1 MQKWRTKRAR
11 ERWARVVR
19 DEGLGMD
26 FAGNG
31 TVSDDLRARLGAL
44 LEGGVRRILGLTGP
58 PGAGKTT
65 VAHELRARLPGAVMV
80 PMDGFHLANSE
91 LARLGRSDRKGAE
104 DTFDSA
110 GYVALLKRLRGQGS
124 DEVVYAPEF
133 RREIEEPI
141 AGAIA
146 VLPEHRLII
155 TEGNYLL
162 LSTGAWAAVRGL
174 IDEIW
179 YVDIDADIRLE
190 RLIARH
196 VQYGRSEESAREW
209 VYRSDE
215 ANAALIESTR
225 CGADAIVRIAAN
237 TSAVWGV

>member
-1 MQKWRTKRAR
+1 
-11 ERWARVVR
+11 
-19 DEGLGMD
+19 MD
-26 FAGNG
+26 SASNG
-31 TVSDDLRARLGAL
+31 TASDELRARLGAL
-44 LEGGVRRILGLTGP
+44 LDGGARRILGLTGP

-65 VAHELRARLPGAVMV
+65 LAHELQAHVPGAIIVS
-80 PMDGFHLANSE
+80 MDGFHLANSE
-91 LARLGRSDRKGAE
+91 LARLGRSDRKGAA

-110 GYVALLKRLRGQGS
+110 GYAALLKRLRSQGS

-133 RREIEEPI
+133 RREIEEPV

-146 VLPEHRLII
+146 VLPEHRLVI

-162 LSTGAWAAVRGL
+162 LATGGWAAVRGL

-179 YVDIDADIRLE
+179 YVEIDAGLRLE

-196 VQYGRSEESAREW
+196 VRYGRSEESAREW

-215 ANAALIESTR
+215 ANAAVIESTR
-225 CGADAIVRIAAN
+225 SGADAIVRIAAN
-237 TSAVWGV
+237 TSSLWGA